1 MLLAALD
8 RELQFM
14 VDLVLH
20 RSTITPEL
28 INILLKDRQKR
39 VLIDLVRRKPMY
51 QEMKKSMVKGQSAIR
66 ELCFFDIIEVAVCF
80 GHKSTPIIDMLKMM
94 QNEVDKKGGRPS
106 DLILVQPSFKPT
118 VD

>member
-28 INILLKDRQKR
+28 VNILLKERQKR

-94 QNEVDKKGGRPS
+94 
-106 DLILVQPSFKPT
+106 
-118 VD
+118 